1 MNVVDEAMFRLLEAA
16 GMWVPALHEDDP
28 EAAPADPDAMIVHD
42 GLVAVDNTSN
52 RVAYELPYAVYYSS
66 LGDDPESEEN
76 QRLTGRRGRRSIFW
90 SITYV
95 GGDRR
100 QTKWAGQKIRDALAG
115 RRVVVA
121 GHRSWLIGVEESQRI
136 RRDDDAI
143 RPDGSPL
150 FYGVD
155 QYAVSITLTPQ
166 EEATP

>member
-1 MNVVDEAMFRLLEAA
+1 VNVVDEALFEMLEAA

-28 EAAPADPDAMIVHD
+28 EAAPTDPDAMVVFD
-42 GLVAVDNTSN
+42 GLVVADNESN
-52 RVAYELPYAVYYSS
+52 VVEYELPYAVHYSS

-90 SITYV
+90 STTYV
-95 GGDRR
+95 GADRR
-100 QTKWAGQKIRDALAG
+100 QAKWAGQKIRDALAG

-121 GHRSWLIGVEESQRI
+121 GHRSWLITVEESQRV

-155 QYAVSITLTPQ
+155 NYSVSITLTPQ
-166 EEATP
+166 EEVTP